1 MDCVVGHVV
10 GVSEWTDV
18 MRLFF
23 LIVLSCAGAGG
34 TGFEPQQ

>member
-18 MRLFF
+18 VRHVVGVSEWTAL
-23 LIVLSCAGAGG
+23 
-34 TGFEPQQ
+34 